1 MRTKIAATWIVAHER
16 GQHALIRDG
25 ALVYEDNRII
35 HVGKEFEGR
44 IDRTI
49 DATGMLVAP
58 GFIDTHVHSGHR
70 ASHRLIT
77 DTGRPMYYGQPFLEI
92 SVPKEGKVVKGDPRY
107 LKHGDAGSAAAFE
120 LNAAFTVAE
129 LLRNGVTTFV
139 EYGSQL
145 SVQDALLAEVTR
157 LGARAYLAP
166 GYDCG
171 RWVADASGRLDRVR
185 DDELGRRGLQDCAR
199 LDRKERRRRGWPHSR
214 HFGAARGRDRES
226 RTAASTPRR
235 AADETQAADGDP
247 RRLQRHRVLRGRQG
261 AHEDADRAPRSPRHA
276 APYPQYRAR
285 QFHLRQSQPQLF
297 AHRDLDRMGKA
308 GVSVSHCPIN
318 IVRRARVLDN
328 WQRYQDA
335 GVNMCIGSDT
345 YPRDMI
351 MNMRT
356 ASYLGKI
363 TSHSYFAAT
372 AADVF
377 RAATVGGAISLGRDD
392 LGRLAPGAL
401 ADIIMIDL
409 SGRNTLRYGPVRDPV
424 KSVVECGVGDDVD
437 TVIVDGKTV
446 MQGGVIAG
454 VDFAELRSAGASR
467 GRADLGHAARTGTR
481 SAAPTSRPAPCPIRR
496 PSELRNMCE
505 LGQRTALATQCL
517 QRREQTY
524 ER

>member
-1 MRTKIAATWIVAHER
+1 MRTKIEASWIVAHER
-16 GQHALIRDG
+16 GHHTLLNDG
-25 ALVYEDNRII
+25 EVVYENNKILY
-35 HVGKEFEGR
+35 VGKAFGGR
-44 IDRTI
+44 TDKVIN
-49 DATGMLVAP
+49 AKGMLVAP

-92 SVPKEGKVVKGDPRY
+92 SVPKQGKVVKGDPRY
-107 LKHGDAGSAAAFE
+107 LKHGEAGSAAAFD

-139 EYGSQL
+139 EYGSQS

-171 RWVADASGRLDRVR
+171 RWVADESGRLTRTR
-185 DDELGRRGLQDCAR
+185 DDAIGREGFKMALAWI
-199 LDRKERRRRGWPHSR
+199 ERHD
-214 HFGAARGRDRES
+214 GAANGRVHGILVPREVETS
-226 RTAASTPRR
+226 GLEILKLTRA
-235 AADETQAADGDP
+235 AADEHKLPMAT
-247 RRLQRHRVLRGRQG
+247 
-261 AHEDADRAPRSPRHA
+261 HA
-276 APYPQYRAR
+276 AYSVIEFYEVVKEHMKTPIELLDDLSMLRPTLNIGHGNFISDNPYLNY
-285 QFHLRQSQPQLF
+285 SV
-297 AHRDLDRMGKA
+297 HRDLELMGRA
-308 GVSVSHCPIN
+308 GASVSHCPIN

-328 WQRYQDA
+328 WQRYRDA

-363 TSHSYFAAT
+363 MSHTYFAAT

-377 RAATVGGAISLGRDD
+377 SAATIGGAKSLGRDD
-392 LGRLAPGAL
+392 LGRLSPGAL

-409 SGRNTLRYGPVRDPV
+409 SGRNSLRYGPVRDPV

-437 TVIVDGKTV
+437 TVIVDGEIV

-454 VDFAELRSAGASR
+454 VDFAKL
-467 GRADLGHAARTGTR
+467 RADAQAAAEQIWETLKDWDPLGRTHEE
-481 SAAPTSRPAPCPIRR
+481 ACPWSY
-496 PSELRNMCE
+496 PMA
-505 LGQRTALATQCL
+505 Q
-517 QRREQTY
+517 
-524 ER
+524 

>member
-1 MRTKIAATWIVAHER
+1 MRTKIEATWIVAHER

-25 ALVYEDNRII
+25 ELVYEDNKIL
-35 HVGKEFEGR
+35 HVGKGFDGR
-44 IDRTI
+44 IDKVI

-107 LKHGDAGSAAAFE
+107 LKHGEAGSAAAFE

-139 EYGSQL
+139 EYGSQS

-171 RWVADASGRLDRVR
+171 RWVADASGRLTRIR
-185 DDELGRRGLQDCAR
+185 NDELGREGFNTALAWIANND
-199 LDRKERRRRGWPHSR
+199 
-214 HFGAARGRDRES
+214 GAANGRIRGILVPREVETS
-226 RTAASTPRR
+226 SLELLQLTVR
-235 AADETQAADGDP
+235 AADERKLPMAT
-247 RRLQRHRVLRGRQG
+247 
-261 AHEDADRAPRSPRHA
+261 HA
-276 APYPQYRAR
+276 AYSVIEFYEVVKEHMKTPIELLE
-285 QFHLRQSQPQLF
+285 HLGMLRPTLNIGHGNFISDNPNLNYSV
-297 AHRDLDRMGKA
+297 HRDLDLMGRA

-318 IVRRARVLDN
+318 IVRRARVLDH
-328 WQRYQDA
+328 WQRYRDA

-363 TSHSYFAAT
+363 TGHTYLAAT
-372 AADVF
+372 SADVF
-377 RAATVGGAISLGRDD
+377 RAATIGGAVSLGRDD
-392 LGRLAPGAL
+392 IGRLAPGAL

-437 TVIVDGKTV
+437 TVIVDGKVV
-446 MQGGVIAG
+446 MQGAVIPG
-454 VDFAELRSAGASR
+454 VDFAKL
-467 GRADLGHAARTGTR
+467 RADAQAAAEQIWEALPEWDPLGRTHDQ
-481 SAAPTSRPAPCPIRR
+481 ACPWSY
-496 PSELRNMCE
+496 PMAE
-505 LGQRTALATQCL
+505 
-517 QRREQTY
+517 
-524 ER
+524 